1 MSKTNDWLLGM
12 QEDAEHMTQDQ
23 FISEHGESNIHIW
36 VDIQNQMEDDWAR
49 AEARYEQFQEM
60 QGEGE

>member
-1 MSKTNDWLLGM
+1 MSKTGDWLIEL
-12 QEDAEHMTQDQ
+12 QEDAEHMTLKE
-23 FISEHGESNIHIW
+23 FISEHGESNIQIW

-49 AEARYEQFQEM
+49 AEARFEQFQEA

>member
-1 MSKTNDWLLGM
+1 MSKISNWLLGM
-12 QEDAEHMTQDQ
+12 QEDAEHMTQEQ
-23 FISEHGESNIHIW
+23 FIEEHGESNVGIW

-49 AEARYEQFQEM
+49 AEARFEQFQEA

>member
-1 MSKTNDWLLGM
+1 MCIRDRLLGM
-12 QEDAEHMTQDQ
+12 QEDAEHMTQEQ
-23 FISEHGESNIHIW
+23 FISEHGESNIQIW

>member
-36 VDIQNQMEDDWAR
+36 VDIQNQMDIDWAR
-49 AEARYEQFQEM
+49 REARLEEYQEA

>member
-1 MSKTNDWLLGM
+1 MWGRLKITVDNFIFFL
-12 QEDAEHMTQDQ
+12 TQDQ
-23 FISEHGESNIHIW
+23 FISEHGESNIQIW

-49 AEARYEQFQEM
+49 REARLEQFQEM